1 LPLLADA
8 TAAFACIGLIQA
20 GMGVV
25 GLHRFFGGATTP
37 PGDQPPVSI
46 LKPLKGDEP
55 LLEAALASFFT
66 LNYPDYQLVFGVQD
80 SADPAIAVVE
90 RLRRL
95 FPERDVALVIDSTPH
110 GGNGKIANLINM
122 LPQARHDV
130 LILSDSDVHVSPS
143 FIDCMTAGL
152 SDPEVGVVTALYTG
166 VAGVPGLPARLGAA
180 HINHVFL
187 PGVLAG
193 HMLGRED
200 CLGAALALRR
210 TTLARIGGLPALLPH
225 LADDAALGRLAHG
238 LGLQV
243 ALAPI
248 IVMTTVAEGSL
259 RALLRHE
266 LRWARTIRSL
276 APVFYATSL
285 LQYPLFW
292 SLATLAI
299 AGPRLW
305 VLVFLVV
312 VWLLRATA
320 ARALSVRLRQNG
332 FPLWL
337 LPLREMIS
345 VGIVIA
351 AYLGNQVIWRGTTMQ
366 AVAGEDLRRVGSRP
380 RRWKLKLRRSGTTPL
395 PRGISHS

>member
-1 LPLLADA
+1 
-8 TAAFACIGLIQA
+8 
-20 GMGVV
+20 
-25 GLHRFFGGATTP
+25 
-37 PGDQPPVSI
+37 
-46 LKPLKGDEP
+46 
-55 LLEAALASFFT
+55 
-66 LNYPDYQLVFGVQD
+66 
-80 SADPAIAVVE
+80 
-90 RLRRL
+90 
-95 FPERDVALVIDSTPH
+95 
-110 GGNGKIANLINM
+110 
-122 LPQARHDV
+122 
-130 LILSDSDVHVSPS
+130 
-143 FIDCMTAGL
+143 
-152 SDPEVGVVTALYTG
+152 
-166 VAGVPGLPARLGAA
+166 
-180 HINHVFL
+180 
-187 PGVLAG
+187 
-193 HMLGRED
+193 
-200 CLGAALALRR
+200 
-210 TTLARIGGLPALLPH
+210 
-225 LADDAALGRLAHG
+225 
-238 LGLQV
+238 
-243 ALAPI
+243 
-248 IVMTTVAEGSL
+248 MTTVAEGSL

-292 SLATLAI
+292 TLATLAI

-366 AVAGEDLRRVGSRP
+366 AVAGEDLRRTGSRP
-380 RRWKLKLRRSGTTPL
+380 RRWKLKLRRSETTPL